1 MEIPST
7 RPINAPAAVAV
18 QPEKAP
24 EVAPVPQPEAASPAA
39 PPQVET
45 VPVSKLLQTREA
57 IAEQV
62 SRYLQTSARNLEF
75 QVDGDS
81 ATPVI
86 IVRDGEGNVVR
97 RIPGEVAL
105 QMLRL
110 ANAQSGTFVDSTA

>member
-24 EVAPVPQPEAASPAA
+24 EVAADPQPESASPAA
-39 PPQVET
+39 AQVEN